1 MKILWSPQAR
11 RDLRDIYLHI
21 LPENPTAA
29 WALHGRIRDCV
40 LLLAD
45 TPQIGRP
52 GRVPGSRELVASG
65 TRYIAP
71 YRVVADTLQILRVYH
86 AAREWPEGSV

>member
-11 RDLRDIYLHI
+11 RDLRDIYLHM
-21 LPENPTAA
+21 LADNPAA
-29 WALHGRIRDCV
+29 ARALHTRIRDTV

-52 GRVPGSRELVASG
+52 GRVPGTREMVVSG
-65 TRYIAP
+65 TRYIVP
-71 YRVVADTLQILRVYH
+71 YRITSDTLQVLRVYH
-86 AAREWPEGSV
+86 TARQWPEDFG